1 MINLRKNYREYSK
14 SKDRYFCGLKILALL
29 EGFSKILFYLFDHQV
44 VLSDIGVTSKEKTA
58 IYQPKSLK
66 MYMLQNIFGA
76 VKCLIEMLILIQRGG
91 IGVGMKEEEDMEKGE
106 KLMRSKS
113 IELLRNILDVVVA
126 CYYINK
132 PANAAARV
140 GIVGILT
147 SLIGIAQSL
156 ELI

>member
-44 VLSDIGVTSKEKTA
+44 VLSDIGVISKEKTA
-58 IYQPKSLK
+58 IYQPRSLK

-91 IGVGMKEEEDMEKGE
+91 IGAGMKEEDMEKGE